1 MSGFNERRK
10 QDLVKLN
17 QLASESNGKIKIISS
32 TGNPVS
38 RIVIELNY
46 PTVINDNYPDK
57 VHNSSKIDISL
68 TSKYPFTEPVVS
80 FERPIVFHPNIYDS
94 GRICFGTKWLPTQ
107 GLDLLVK
114 RIVKII
120 TYEPDILN
128 EASPANT
135 KALSWYRKAFS
146 KYPNKFPTTK
156 LVETS
161 TATKSTMNWNN
172 LK

>member
-1 MSGFNERRK
+1 MSGFNERRV

-17 QLASESNGKIKIISS
+17 QLASSSNGKIKIISS

-38 RIVIELNY
+38 KIIVELNY
-46 PTVINDNYPDK
+46 PTAINSNYPDK
-57 VHNSSKIDISL
+57 VQFSSRIAIQL
-68 TSKYPFTEPVVS
+68 TSRYPFTEPVVD
-80 FERPIVFHPNIYDS
+80 FEKPIVFHPNVYDS

-128 EASPANT
+128 EKSPANQT
-135 KALSWYRKAFS
+135 ALKWYAKTFL
-146 KYPNKFPTTK
+146 KYPSKFPTTK
-156 LVETS
+156 IAPMKEAGGS
-161 TATKSTMNWNN
+161 SMSWNN

>member
-17 QLASESNGKIKIISS
+17 QLVTDSRGKIKIISS

-38 RIVIELNY
+38 RIVVELNY
-46 PTVINDNYPDK
+46 PTAINNNYPDK
-57 VHNSSKIDISL
+57 VQNSSKITINL
-68 TSKYPFTEPVVS
+68 TSRYPFTEPSVN
-80 FERPIVFHPNIYDS
+80 FEKPIVFHPNIYDS

-114 RIVKII
+114 RVVKII

-128 EASPANT
+128 EASPANS
-135 KALSWYRKAFS
+135 KALTWYRKAFS

-156 LVETS
+156 LIQTNLAS
-161 TATKSTMNWNN
+161 NPKMNWNN